1 MLKNKKYS
9 VKKHF
14 WTWVALISL
23 ALASP
28 NVMIIRMFVS
38 ESVDPFFWVLLR
50 SFTVAIVCLP
60 LLIIWRNKLANPKIL
75 RGVLLSGIMMT
86 VAIIAHT
93 KAIELSS
100 ASYVAVITLAYPI
113 FLVTI
118 SAWMFKERIT
128 RRALAG
134 IGLGALGGV
143 ALVLLP
149 LAASAGSIEFNL
161 PATILG
167 IVNLLGFTL
176 ATANMR
182 RLSEQKVPLVLQ
194 IGVSSV
200 IMMLVAG
207 FLVVIFGIQPPK
219 EVGLDFWLAAIYS
232 GIGVM
237 LLIRWASTA
246 AYSHVGGVVMGAF
259 NYVEVFLAI
268 LLPVF
273 ILGEKLSISM
283 VIGGTLIVAGVY
295 LLEHH
300 KNLAHLNHRHHG

>member
-38 ESVDPFFWVLLR
+38 ESVDPFFWVLVR

-75 RGVLLSGIMMT
+75 RAVLLSGLMMT

-100 ASYVAVITLAYPI
+100 ASYVAVIALAYPI

-207 FLVVIFGIQPPK
+207 FLVVTYGVQPPE

-300 KNLAHLNHRHHG
+300 KNPAHLNHRHHG

>member
-38 ESVDPFFWVLLR
+38 ESVDPFFWVLVR

-75 RGVLLSGIMMT
+75 RAVLLSGLMMT

-100 ASYVAVITLAYPI
+100 ASYVAVIALAYPI

-207 FLVVIFGIQPPK
+207 FLVVTYGVQPPE
-219 EVGLDFWLAAIYS
+219 EVGLDFWMAAIYS

-300 KNLAHLNHRHHG
+300 KNPAHLNHRHHG

>member
-1 MLKNKKYS
+1 MSRNKKYS

-38 ESVDPFFWVLLR
+38 ESVDPFFWVLVR

-75 RGVLLSGIMMT
+75 RAVLLSGLMMT

-100 ASYVAVITLAYPI
+100 ASYVAVIALAYPI

-207 FLVVIFGIQPPK
+207 FLVVTYGVQPPE

-300 KNLAHLNHRHHG
+300 KNPAHLNHRHHG